1 MLLLKC
7 SESLH
12 EPDGQVHVPMIQT
25 VTKQVEVPQIQ
36 YEDEVVEV
44 PIQKQAR
51 GLGAWLAGW
60 LAVSRHFPLPA
71 TRQLAR
77 TSMNE

>member
-51 GLGAWLAGW
+51 GLGAWLVDTSLCPPRDNL
-60 LAVSRHFPLPA
+60 LAHP
-71 TRQLAR
+71 
-77 TSMNE
+77 